1 MALFFL
7 YEVYNLIKI
16 IMAYKVNKAKQ
27 EALSSEQEEEI
38 KRKAVEEYLKS
49 QQLKEENT
57 NTAEDKE

>member
-27 EALSSEQEEEI
+27 EALSPEQEEEI
-38 KRKAVEEYLKS
+38 KRLAVEEYLKS